1 MNTPLAETLF
11 VQLQAFVLGLLPLD
25 MDHVIQGLG
34 NGAAMPDGD
43 FVCMTATTQRRLS
56 TNSDT
61 YDTDADT
68 RTVLTPT
75 EYSIQVD
82 CYGPNSSDMAS
93 TLCMMWRDEYGCDAM
108 VPSAPLYAADPVQ
121 VPLVN
126 AEKNYE
132 QRWTFIVLL
141 QFNPTVTVLQQF
153 AETLIVDTQPPL

>member
-1 MNTPLAETLF
+1 MNIPLAETLF
-11 VQLQAFVLGLLPLD
+11 IQLQAFVMGLLPLD
-25 MDHVIQGLG
+25 IDHVIQGLG
-34 NGAAMPDGD
+34 NDAAMPTGD
-43 FVCMTATTQRRLS
+43 FVCMTATTQRRLA

-61 YDTDADT
+61 YDTDANT

-93 TLCMMWRDEYGCDAM
+93 TLRMMWRDEYGCDAM
-108 VPSAPLYAADPVQ
+108 SPSAPLYAADPVQ

-132 QRWTFIVLL
+132 QRWTFICLL
-141 QFNPTVTVLQQF
+141 QFNPTVTVSQQF
-153 AETLIVDTQPPL
+153 AETLIVDIQPPI